1 MVATRP
7 LWLRRICALGV
18 LAVALGLAGCA
29 NTLVLDNQVQSFS
42 ALPARPAD
50 LAYRF
55 ERLPSQQNDL
65 QAHTEAL
72 ADPALFKAG
81 FQRNDLAPRYSVQ
94 VSARVQRVLSPLAE
108 PWDRWPGGGRR
119 FHSSPSSLLRMEP
132 PYYQREV
139 TLVVRELPAA
149 RVVFESQ
156 AVNDGPWSDDAAVLG
171 ALFEAALQGFP
182 NPAAGLRNVSVVIP
196 AR

>member
-1 MVATRP
+1 MVMARR
-7 LWLRRICALGV
+7 LQLRRICALGW
-18 LAVALGLAGCA
+18 LATVLGLGGCA
-29 NTLVLDNQVQSFS
+29 STLVLDNQVKSFS
-42 ALPARPAD
+42 TLTAVPAD

-65 QAHTEAL
+65 QAHTETL

-81 FQRNDLAPRYSVQ
+81 FQRNDLNPRFSVQ

-132 PYYQREV
+132 PYFQREV
-139 TLVVRELPAA
+139 SLVVRDLSSA

-156 AVNDGPWSDDAAVLG
+156 ALNDGPWSDDAAVLG

-182 NPAAGLRNVSVVIP
+182 HPPAGLRNVNVVVP